1 MVVVPGLGLG
11 PESWW
16 PTTAALP
23 QRLEVRTLPGYG
35 VPAARH
41 ADLRPRA
48 LATDLL
54 TELQDE
60 DAPLLVGHSASC
72 QVVAHAAAVNPDH
85 VRGLLLVGPTTDPRS
100 RSWLRLAARWL
111 ATAKHEKP
119 GQAPSL
125 VRQYHRTTLLS
136 MSRAMDQARDDRID
150 ATLAR
155 VRCPVLVV
163 RGRHDRIC
171 PADWAEALAPTVT
184 LPRGGHMV
192 PRTHGGLL
200 APVLADFEA

>member
-1 MVVVPGLGLG
+1 M
-11 PESWW
+11 
-16 PTTAALP
+16 AALP
-23 QRLEVRTLPGYG
+23 RRLEVRTLPGYG

-41 ADLRPRA
+41 ADLRPRT

-54 TELQDE
+54 TELPDNE
-60 DAPLLVGHSASC
+60 DAPVLVGHSASC
-72 QVVAHAAAVNPDH
+72 QVVAHAAALNPDR

-111 ATAKHEKP
+111 ATAKREKP
-119 GQAPSL
+119 GQVPSL

-136 MSRAMDQARDDRID
+136 MARAMDQARDDRID

-155 VRCPVLVV
+155 VHCPVLVV

-171 PADWAEALAPTVT
+171 PADWAEALAETVT

-192 PRTHGGLL
+192 PRTHGELL
-200 APVLADFEA
+200 APVLGDFAADPRPR